1 MGKLLPKFRNANF
14 SGAGELN
21 PLMNDLNYEI
31 SVLSPFIHVM
41 NIKEIEI
48 GKHGLL
54 IKKGHREGLLLPQVA
69 TEQGWDLNTFLQ
81 HTCLKAGLPN
91 NT

>member
-1 MGKLLPKFRNANF
+1 
-14 SGAGELN
+14 
-21 PLMNDLNYEI
+21 
-31 SVLSPFIHVM
+31 M

-91 NT
+91 NTWKDKEADIFMFSAFVFGEH